1 MNSSKDATPKTAD
14 AGSIARTDATGGAL
28 HPDFLAWQTS
38 LPIDQRLLDVDCAG
52 SVAHVGSLVE
62 AGLLSD
68 EEGEQLRAALEAI
81 PDKVRSG
88 ELELPMEE
96 DVHMAVEIL
105 VKQLAGE
112 VADKLHTGRS
122 RNDQVATDLM
132 LWIRLAGQ
140 ELDARMAEV
149 DAAARRWIERHGEL
163 AMPAYTHRQVAIPV
177 LARLW
182 VDAAL
187 CRPLARD
194 RRFLRLLGIELARSP
209 LGAGAIGGNTF
220 ETDNDLSATAL
231 GFAGGPL
238 NPIDAVGQRDH
249 AMTMGFMCARIG
261 MHLARFCA
269 DVVEMCSDGLVE
281 LDGAIACGSSMMPHK
296 RNPDLFE
303 LVRAQAAQRYGELVS
318 LLTTF
323 QGLGS
328 GYHRDLQQDKEIL
341 FRSFD
346 GTVNALRMVALALE
360 HMRPKAEP
368 CLLALREGDAIATDL
383 TEFLVKQGTPFR
395 TAYRQIGALVAAQ
408 RAQGKRLYQLTK
420 ADLDAAGLP
429 HSLLEHLDPATSAR
443 TRAARFNSQLPSP

>member
-1 MNSSKDATPKTAD
+1 MSDETAKTPAKAP
-14 AGSIARTDATGGAL
+14 GSIARTDATGGGL
-28 HPDFLAWQTS
+28 DPEFLAWQTS
-38 LPIDQRLLDVDCAG
+38 LPFDKRLLDVDCAG
-52 SVAHVGSLVE
+52 SVAHVGTLVAAGILTEAEGDQLVE
-62 AGLLSD
+62 
-68 EEGEQLRAALEAI
+68 ALEAI

-122 RNDQVATDLM
+122 RNDQVATDLK
-132 LWIRLAGQ
+132 LWIRLAGN
-140 ELDARMAEV
+140 ELDARLEAV
-149 DAAARRWIERHGEL
+149 ERAVATWVEAHGEV

-177 LARLW
+177 LGRLW
-182 VDAAL
+182 VEAAL
-187 CRPLARD
+187 TQPLGRD
-194 RRFLRLLGIELARSP
+194 RRFLRMLGIELARCP

-220 ETDNDLSATAL
+220 DTDNDLAAKAL

-249 AMTMGFMCARIG
+249 ALTLGFMCARIG

-269 DVVEMCSDGLVE
+269 DMVELASDGLVE
-281 LDGAIACGSSMMPHK
+281 MDGAIACGSSMMPHK

-303 LVRAQAAQRYGELVS
+303 LVRAQASQRYGDLVA

-328 GYHRDLQQDKEIL
+328 GYHRDLQHDKEIL
-341 FRSFD
+341 FRAFD
-346 GTVNALRMVALALE
+346 GTVNALRMVTLALG
-360 HMRPKAEP
+360 HMRPKPEP
-368 CLLALREGDAIATDL
+368 CLQALREGDAVATDL

-395 TAYRQIGALVAAQ
+395 TAYKQIGALVAAQ
-408 RAQGKRLYQLTK
+408 RAKQKRLYQLEA
-420 ADLDAAGLP
+420 ADLESHGLP
-429 HSLLEHLDPATSAR
+429 LELLEQLDPAKSAHA
-443 TRAARFNSQLPSP
+443 RAAKFESQLPSP